1 MCSITRYINP
11 LHVNFVNEDEEEE
24 SFEIV
29 DTPGFGDTQSV
40 EVDISN
46 TIGIIRS
53 VTKANKVYPVF
64 LFSEKNVGGR
74 AEIMKGLINFYS
86 CLIKDM
92 SKNVRSCNFFFSHFS
107 DKNKDMEEF
116 LKSIIKHLN
125 PQEHSNLILKD
136 VLKHMRELG

>member
-11 LHVNFVNEDEEEE
+11 LHVTFINQDEEED

-64 LFSEKNVGGR
+64 LFSEKNFGGR
-74 AEIMKGLINFYS
+74 AEIMKSLINFYS

-92 SKNVRSCNFFFSHFS
+92 SENVISCNFFFSHFS

-116 LKSIIKHLN
+116 IKSIITHLN
-125 PQEHSNLILKD
+125 PQEHSNLVLKD
-136 VLKHMRELG
+136 VLRHMRDLG

>member
-11 LHVNFVNEDEEEE
+11 LHVTFINQDEEED

-64 LFSEKNVGGR
+64 LFSEKNAGGR
-74 AEIMKGLINFYS
+74 AEIMKRLINFYS

-92 SKNVRSCNFFFSHFS
+92 SKNVKSCNFFFSHVS
-107 DKNKDMEEF
+107 EKNKDMEGYIRE
-116 LKSIIKHLN
+116 IITALN
-125 PQEHSNLILKD
+125 PQEHSNLVLKD
-136 VLKHMRELG
+136 VLRHMRDLG